1 MFRIELDGTTEEPR
15 YPFGDRF
22 VLEDETPDFL
32 AVDFRGGDEQM
43 FLKLTEGSISPGSR
57 EVVLEE
63 LQIGVINVDTMEV
76 VVEPNLVDLRD
87 ESPKVNQ
94 AEVLPGGVLR
104 VGQSLDDGSVRQQ
117 YFTAEGDRFLE
128 MFLPF
133 DNGWWALTPDRRYL
147 LTANASNDEVQRWD
161 VETGESIVLPVFA
174 EPQKPDMLSDGRFM
188 IQTRSG
194 QYELWDIETGAAI
207 GVLADVGPRPSSA
220 PAVHPDESH
229 VWILL
234 DGTWT
239 KIPLDP
245 ERWFELACQFAGRS
259 LTEAEWREL
268 VSNDRPYRDSC
279 AA

>member
-1 MFRIELDGTTEEPR
+1 M
-15 YPFGDRF
+15 
-22 VLEDETPDFL
+22 
-32 AVDFRGGDEQM
+32 
-43 FLKLTEGSISPGSR
+43 
-57 EVVLEE
+57 
-63 LQIGVINVDTMEV
+63 
-76 VVEPNLVDLRD
+76 
-87 ESPKVNQ
+87 
-94 AEVLPGGVLR
+94 
-104 VGQSLDDGSVRQQ
+104 
-117 YFTAEGDRFLE
+117 
-128 MFLPF
+128 
-133 DNGWWALTPDRRYL
+133 
-147 LTANASNDEVQRWD
+147 
-161 VETGESIVLPVFA
+161 FA
-174 EPQKPDMLSDGRFM
+174 EPQNPDMLSDGRFM

-194 QYELWDIETGAAI
+194 QYELWDIEAGAAI
-207 GVLADVGPRPSSA
+207 GVLADVGPRPSST